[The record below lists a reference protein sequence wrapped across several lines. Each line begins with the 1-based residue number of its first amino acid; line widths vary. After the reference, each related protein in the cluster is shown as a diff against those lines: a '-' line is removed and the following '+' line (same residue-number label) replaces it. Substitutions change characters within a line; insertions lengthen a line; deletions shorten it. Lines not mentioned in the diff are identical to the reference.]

1 MANSKASNFIG
12 QKSLTNLNELFVWL
26 ALQQKLI
33 SYVKRSLENWT
44 MN

>member
-12 QKSLTNLNELFVWL
+12 QKSLANLNELFAWL

-33 SYVKRSLENWT
+33 SYVKRSLEY
-44 MN
+44 